1 MRGKGLPRPSEQH
14 GRSYG
19 PCHVI
24 SARGTLCARRGL
36 TGHLGFL
43 CAVRHPAP
51 ALLYE
56 IEVNCCCPRR
66 MVTRSEPWIAT
77 CAGALCVPAD
87 FCFSK
92 RPALSPN
99 LGRPSLPECTPFF
112 FLLACPARRRPV
124 SCSTR
129 QSGSRCC
136 ASNAN
141 EGKPEVLLSRRS
153 VTDAVLP

>member
-112 FLLACPARRRPV
+112 SSWLVPHVAVPFPAAPANLGVGVALRMR
-124 SCSTR
+124 TR
-129 QSGSRCC
+129 ANPRCC
-136 ASNAN
+136 CHVV
-141 EGKPEVLLSRRS
+141 P
-153 VTDAVLP
+153 